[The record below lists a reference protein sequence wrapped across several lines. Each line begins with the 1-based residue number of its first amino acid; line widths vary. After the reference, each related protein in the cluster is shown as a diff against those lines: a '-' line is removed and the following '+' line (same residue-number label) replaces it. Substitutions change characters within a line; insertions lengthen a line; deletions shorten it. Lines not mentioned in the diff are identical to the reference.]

1 MDSIFNSDLSLNSTL
16 DLDQKQKIEKI
27 DQIDQIDQIEKIDK
41 AEHHQKIELI
51 DLIEGLLLSSDEPL
65 AFETIAD
72 IFLNDLTLEM
82 QDISEALLLLQKR
95 WQNKALNLKETASG
109 WRFYTAVTLKPYVD
123 HLYLEKTPKYSRA
136 TLETLAVIVYQQPVT
151 RSDIEQIRGV
161 AVNPQIIKT
170 LLDRGWIEVIGQR
183 EVPGRPFLYA
193 TTKQFLDDL
202 GVKSIQALPSLIFQE
217 EENIHV
223 KL

>member
-1 MDSIFNSDLSLNSTL
+1 MEVMDSIFSA
-16 DLDQKQKIEKI
+16 DLDFN
-27 DQIDQIDQIEKIDK
+27 QINEENKNNAKSPQ
-41 AEHHQKIELI
+41 IELI

-65 AFETIAD
+65 AFEKMTE
-72 IFLNDLTLEM
+72 IFLNDFSRQV
-82 QDISEALLLLQKR
+82 QDISEALLQLQKR
-95 WQNKALNLKETASG
+95 WQHKALNLKETASG
-109 WRFYTAVTLKPYVD
+109 WRFYTALAFKPYVD
-123 HLYLEKTPKYSRA
+123 HLYLDKTPKYSRA

-170 LLDRGWIEVIGQR
+170 LIDRGWIEVIGQR

-223 KL
+223 NI